1 MGAPGNIAAAGGAAA
16 AGAGNARSTATT
28 GATSLDAAKKARLA
42 KAVKDFEAI
51 FLGMMMKSMRS
62 SVPKDEAGGESF
74 GGDMMES
81 MFDEELARQMA
92 GRSNL
97 GLAEMM
103 YRSITHEPLPAA
115 PPVGLVAPQ
124 APPSAPLQAGPARQ
138 NAGTPPPVAH
148 LSPLQA
154 APAASAAPKRGPA
167 AAPATHAPQ
176 VAPGALHAVAGSGGH
191 APGIAPPQSVRE
203 RVAAYETLI
212 REAAAYH
219 GVDSTMIKA
228 VMAAE
233 SGGERTALSPRDAKG
248 LMQLTDST
256 AEDMGV
262 RNVWNARDNIQ
273 GGTRYLQS
281 LLERFDG
288 DTRNAIASYNA
299 GPARVEK
306 HGGVPPIPETQAY
319 VRRVMNY
326 IRYFEQEEA
335 SHERR

>member
-1 MGAPGNIAAAGGAAA
+1 MGATGNITAPPGAAT
-16 AGAGNARSTATT
+16 GNAT
-28 GATSLDAAKKARLA
+28 GASTLDAAKKARLQ

-62 SVPKDEAGGESF
+62 SVPKDDAIGESF
-74 GGDMMES
+74 GGDLMES
-81 MFDEELARQMA
+81 MFDEEVAHRMA

-97 GLAEMM
+97 GLADML
-103 YRSITHEPLPAA
+103 YRSITHEPMPATPVA
-115 PPVGLVAPQ
+115 PPQ
-124 APPSAPLQAGPARQ
+124 APQQAGAPPPQAGPAPTQAGASTSVAPPKVPSQARQ
-138 NAGTPPPVAH
+138 QASTQTVTSTDPAAN
-148 LSPLQA
+148 SPA
-154 APAASAAPKRGPA
+154 APAATENSSAGKAP
-167 AAPATHAPQ
+167 
-176 VAPGALHAVAGSGGH
+176 V
-191 APGIAPPQSVRE
+191 IAPPHAVRE
-203 RVAAYETLI
+203 RVAAYEDLI
-212 REAAAYH
+212 QQASAHH
-219 GVDSTMIKA
+219 GVDSTIIKA

-233 SGGERTALSPRDAKG
+233 SGGDRTAVSAADAKG

-256 AEDMGV
+256 AVDMGV
-262 RNVWNARDNIQ
+262 RNVWNARENIQ

-326 IRYFEQEEA
+326 IQYYEQEEA
-335 SHERR
+335 SHEGR